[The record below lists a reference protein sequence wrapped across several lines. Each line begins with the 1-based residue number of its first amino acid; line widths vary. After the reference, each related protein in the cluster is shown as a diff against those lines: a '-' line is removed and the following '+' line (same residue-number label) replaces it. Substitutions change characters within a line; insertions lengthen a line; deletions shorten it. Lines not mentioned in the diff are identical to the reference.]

1 MYYSTTSILPSLPN
15 KKNNVKVKFVDA
27 LIKKLAKEQIKR
39 NTKKAANQIT
49 RRSVT
54 LPGKRS
60 NAVQQIWN
68 RYHANK
74 PNDYTVLPLY
84 STNLFLKNRKI
95 RSSKKAPKTATKTA
109 PRLRNS
115 HLKKT
120 NTKRQ

>member
-54 LPGKRS
+54 LPGKRG

-84 STNLFLKNRKI
+84 STNLFLKNR
-95 RSSKKAPKTATKTA
+95 SSKKVPKKAPNQVS
-109 PRLRNS
+109 RNS

-120 NTKRQ
+120 KAKRQ